1 MSKMKVFE
9 AGVSGLLQEVEKS
22 EPNTFAKAKEHGID
36 AKLIAASVLKEY
48 KNNSLQ
54 VGASYVAAGLRRAIA
69 EADSSEL
76 KGTLLLGP
84 RDSFGRKQSINIGA
98 CNKKGETFELSTWDP
113 KISVNGVQQDI
124 QYPAIATVHV
134 TEEEFQRKD
143 GSLASNLKLI
153 SVSDLKP
160 ISAEDVAKKLA
171 PLAENPSSITA
182 EDCKEYKVVII
193 KGMVSSI
200 VPADRWENKQKL
212 AKPHNL
218 VENNELNVS
227 HPVFVMNLNRTQ
239 PEGFAEGTSTRINFN
254 QRRFTVPTVLSEDLI
269 LLINKVK
276 DKFKDDPVSQAREV
290 SNGLRDFPVI
300 VVGVASRLN
309 AAKDK
314 SGAMV
319 NYLDIS
325 GYLVVEYPESGDNSP
340 EESPREQDVAAPS
353 QKKSKPEKPAEKPI
367 TKQPKEIADHIQAIT
382 DYCNTFGITPA
393 ELTRDKVV
401 TDILGKGI
409 KVGIVDDALAQAREN
424 WEE

>member
-1 MSKMKVFE
+1 MSKMKVLD
-9 AGVSGLLQEVEKS
+9 AGVEGLLQAVQDS
-22 EPNTFAKAKEHGID
+22 EPNTFAKAKERGID
-36 AKLIAASVLKEY
+36 MKLIAAGVVKEY
-48 KNNSLQ
+48 KNNSVA
-54 VGASYVAAGLRRAIA
+54 VGASYVAAGLRRAIS

-76 KGTLLLGP
+76 KGTLLFGP
-84 RDSFGRKQSINIGA
+84 RDSYGRKQSINIGA
-98 CNKKGETFELSTWDP
+98 GNKKGETFEISTWDP
-113 KISVNGVQQDI
+113 KVSVDGVQQDI

-134 TEEEFQRKD
+134 VEEEFQRKD

-153 SVSDLKP
+153 SVTDLKP

-171 PLAENPSSITA
+171 PLAVNPSTITD
-182 EDCKEYKVVII
+182 EDCKQYKIVII

-239 PEGFAEGTSTRINFN
+239 PEGFAEATSTRVTFN

-300 VVGVASRLN
+300 VVGVASRIN

-314 SGAMV
+314 TGAMV

-325 GYLVVEYPESGDNSP
+325 GYLVVEYPDSGDDSP

-353 QKKSKPEKPAEKPI
+353 SKKAKPEKSPV
-367 TKQPKEIADHIQAIT
+367 KQPKEIAEHIQAIT

-409 KVGIVDDALAQAREN
+409 KVGVVDDALAQAREN